1 MRKHLL
7 LPALAICLSVP
18 AQADDLQYLTAGYN
32 RVEKSIELATIH
44 TITFEN
50 DNVVVSTTAGPVT
63 FPVAQMEKLFFS
75 STPTAI
81 RELKERSKSLSYVG
95 GVLKVQGTGVL
106 RVYSISGNLQRLAN
120 VRGAANV
127 SLESLPQ
134 GIYIIQMGNE
144 TIKIQK

>member
-1 MRKHLL
+1 M
-7 LPALAICLSVP
+7 
-18 AQADDLQYLTAGYN
+18 
-32 RVEKSIELATIH
+32 
-44 TITFEN
+44 
-50 DNVVVSTTAGPVT
+50 
-63 FPVAQMEKLFFS
+63 
-75 STPTAI
+75 
-81 RELKERSKSLSYVG
+81 G

-120 VRGAANV
+120 VRGATNV